1 MNKFFLFLIYFLF
14 FSNYSFSHSGEIS
27 GFYDGLTHPVLGF
40 DHFIAMLSVG
50 IVSTQ
55 KGGKYIWFYPM
66 IFVIG
71 IIFGIIISFIF
82 QIPMFVRNFD
92 NILFEIL
99 QNNPEIIY
107 YIIEFGIAFSVFF
120 LGLLIFFKEKFKE
133 RLFIITFIV
142 FGVSHGAAH
151 GIAIPYVL
159 SPYLFVIG
167 FLTGSIVIHI
177 IGIGFTVFNNL
188 LLKILNLL
196 TYIGYLFS
204 IYGLLLI
211 IKNIMMFI

>member
-1 MNKFFLFLIYFLF
+1 MYKFFLFLIYFLF
-14 FSNYSFSHSGEIS
+14 FSNYSFSHSGEIR
-27 GFYDGLTHPVLGF
+27 GFFDGLTHPVLGF

-71 IIFGIIISFIF
+71 IIFGILISYIF
-82 QIPMFVRNFD
+82 QIPMFGGNFD
-92 NILFEIL
+92 NILFKIL

-120 LGLLIFFKEKFKE
+120 LGLFTFFKEKFKE
-133 RLFIITFIV
+133 RLFIVTFIV

-159 SPYLFVIG
+159 NPYLFVIG
-167 FLTGSIVIHI
+167 FLTGSIIIHI
-177 IGIGFTVFNNL
+177 FGIVLTIFNNL
-188 LLKILNLL
+188 LLKRLNLL
-196 TYIGYLFS
+196 TYFGFFVS

-211 IKNIMMFI
+211 IDNIKIFV

>member
-1 MNKFFLFLIYFLF
+1 
-14 FSNYSFSHSGEIS
+14 
-27 GFYDGLTHPVLGF
+27 
-40 DHFIAMLSVG
+40 MLSVG

-71 IIFGIIISFIF
+71 IIFGILISFIF
-82 QIPMFVRNFD
+82 QIPMFGGNFD
-92 NILFEIL
+92 NILFKIL

-120 LGLLIFFKEKFKE
+120 LGLLTFFKEKFKE
-133 RLFIITFIV
+133 RLFIVTFIV

-159 SPYLFVIG
+159 NPYLFVIG
-167 FLTGSIVIHI
+167 FLTGSIIIHI
-177 IGIGFTVFNNL
+177 FGIVLTIFNNL
-188 LLKILNLL
+188 LLKRLNLL
-196 TYIGYLFS
+196 TYFGFFVS

-211 IKNIMMFI
+211 IDNIKFFV

>member
-1 MNKFFLFLIYFLF
+1 
-14 FSNYSFSHSGEIS
+14 
-27 GFYDGLTHPVLGF
+27 
-40 DHFIAMLSVG
+40 
-50 IVSTQ
+50 
-55 KGGKYIWFYPM
+55 
-66 IFVIG
+66 
-71 IIFGIIISFIF
+71 
-82 QIPMFVRNFD
+82 MFVRNFD

-188 LLKILNLL
+188 LLKRLNIL
-196 TYIGYLFS
+196 TYIGFLVS